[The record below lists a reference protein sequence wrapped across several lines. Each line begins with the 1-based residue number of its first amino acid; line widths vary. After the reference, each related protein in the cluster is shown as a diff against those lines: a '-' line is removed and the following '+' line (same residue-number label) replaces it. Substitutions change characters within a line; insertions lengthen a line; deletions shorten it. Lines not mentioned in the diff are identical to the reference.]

1 MKCLP
6 ERISLTCEPLKL
18 PDISILFKSTVQIV
32 PSKWIAGTMLIT
44 IKAEDKNIFT
54 NYVFDK
60 RGAQIHEDTKGYLY
74 NSKR

>member
-1 MKCLP
+1 
-6 ERISLTCEPLKL
+6 
-18 PDISILFKSTVQIV
+18 
-32 PSKWIAGTMLIT
+32 MLIT
-44 IKAEDKNIFT
+44 IKAEDKDIFT